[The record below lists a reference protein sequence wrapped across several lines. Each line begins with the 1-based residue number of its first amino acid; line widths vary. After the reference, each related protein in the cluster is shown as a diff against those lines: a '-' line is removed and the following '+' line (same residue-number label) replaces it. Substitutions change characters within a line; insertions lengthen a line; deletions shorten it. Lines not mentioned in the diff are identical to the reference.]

1 MKETSQGAQI
11 KDNDLSNV
19 KVLIGVKDKIEDVKK
34 KNDEVQLNLD
44 QLEESLRLLS
54 TVGNAKDKQIKENK
68 KLFDEWVS
76 VKKLAKDMDK
86 EIKPLVQ

>member
-11 KDNDLSNV
+11 KDKDLSNV